1 MSTILVNR
9 HCFSG
14 LIDPGSAAR
23 SLGPPAYGC
32 FIFSPFL
39 PLPLRLPSTRC
50 HPHAP
55 TSSFVF
61 ASRILLYMDR
71 IPTEG
76 PASASLR
83 SHASFPSLRSPPCR
97 RRRPGK
103 QACCTYM
110 HMKARSAQCIR
121 LRAVGARCLRV
132 PSGVSCH
139 PARRCSSRVVRN
151 PAAPRAAS
159 ASSHQTCTAAGA
171 YLGPVG
177 SAVALFSLFLINF
190 TLGHRGCLASTPC
203 TNFSLALSRFAPVVH
218 TRSAGPHSS

>member
-1 MSTILVNR
+1 MLRERSCPASTIAADSPHLYRPTLFQGHRVYFTFPRSRVTPSVSTILVNR

-110 HMKARSAQCIR
+110 HMNARSAQCIR
-121 LRAVGARCLRV
+121 LRAADARCLRV
-132 PSGVSCH
+132 PSGASCH

-159 ASSHQTCTAAGA
+159 AS
-171 YLGPVG
+171 
-177 SAVALFSLFLINF
+177 
-190 TLGHRGCLASTPC
+190 
-203 TNFSLALSRFAPVVH
+203 
-218 TRSAGPHSS
+218 